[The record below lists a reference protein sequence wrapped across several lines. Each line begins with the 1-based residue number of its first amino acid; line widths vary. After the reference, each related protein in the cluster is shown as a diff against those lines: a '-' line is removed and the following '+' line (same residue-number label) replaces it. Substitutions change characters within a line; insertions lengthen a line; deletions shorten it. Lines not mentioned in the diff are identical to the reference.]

1 MLVEDSGLTVE
12 RWNGVGSELSQIL
25 KSLKRR
31 LGVGVGGGGGEME
44 KKGEETKML

>member
-31 LGVGVGGGGGEME
+31 LGVGGGGGGGGGGGKG
-44 KKGEETKML
+44 KKG

>member
-31 LGVGVGGGGGEME
+31 LGVGVGGGGEMV

>member
-31 LGVGVGGGGGEME
+31 LGVGVGEMV